1 MDFVRRMDDSDN
13 YQVSVVSFSALFLMS
28 LSHPHLGHAVSTAIP
43 PICQTF
49 PSCEDFKGRIKF
61 FEVLDSNISNTHAV
75 PSVHLQPSYWRFSVV
90 SCPAGCVL
98 YCIHISGGVLTSNV
112 LW

>member
-13 YQVSVVSFSALFLMS
+13 YQVSVVSFSSLFLMS
-28 LSHPHLGHAVSTAIP
+28 VSHPHQGRAVSTAIP
-43 PICQTF
+43 RICQTF
-49 PSCEDFKGRIKF
+49 PSCEDFKRRIKF
-61 FEVLDSNISNTHAV
+61 FEVLDSNISNTRAV

-90 SCPAGCVL
+90 SCPTGCVL

-112 LW
+112 VW